1 MNKLFV
7 NHLMGS
13 PAQPG
18 RFCEFA
24 APVDVAGT
32 NAHGFAAGNYA
43 PGFALLQQGHFE
55 VIVNGR
61 VRYVAGP
68 ALVAF
73 KLYAHLSATSAEH
86 PPMAQLWRVS
96 AEYLET
102 LKYDESF
109 SVCPLDA
116 SLKAARRAQRPV
128 PILQVQAGEFALSC
142 AESVLGWETLTTIE
156 AGEDEAAVS
165 YLLWRASRPRVTE
178 VASELVGLA
187 IIGAGPAGLSLAAW
201 AQEQGISYRLFGEPL
216 SFWKRHIPP
225 LPLRSPPVATNLSS
239 PRPGQRYLDFAQR
252 HGLADAPKVEMEDFI
267 AYATEFADTHGI
279 RAVNP
284 RVQALQYRDGLWWLS
299 YGEELLR
306 AKNVAIAVG
315 LNGVQRDVGL
325 PPDTGRAWDYVG
337 NVLDYSRFAG
347 HRIAV
352 IGGGQ
357 SGVEAAILAAQAGAE
372 THLVIRE
379 DALKFRSLHVPGE
392 WLYRNLFRQSRRLT
406 PWLPGA
412 AQDRLL
418 TYLTA
423 GSAEPETEAQLQRAA
438 VVVHP
443 QARVYADAG
452 TPARLSVQPQSG
464 AEIPVDYAIVA
475 AGFAYDV
482 RRIALLADLPIAQRG
497 GFPLLNRFAMSSQP
511 GLFFAGM
518 AALRLLG
525 PQCQFVFGSGLVSP
539 RIIAGVKDRLS
550 K

>member
-13 PAQPG
+13 PAQPD
-18 RFCEFA
+18 RFSEFA
-24 APVDVAGT
+24 APAEAGPD
-32 NAHGFAAGNYA
+32 GFTTGSYA
-43 PGFALLQQGHFE
+43 PGFALLQQGRFE
-55 VIVNGR
+55 VVVNGR
-61 VRYVAGP
+61 VRHVAGP
-68 ALVAF
+68 AFVAF
-73 KLYAHLSATSAEH
+73 KLYAHLSATAPEDQ
-86 PPMAQLWRVS
+86 PKAQLWRVG
-96 AEYLET
+96 ADYLET
-102 LKYDESF
+102 LKHDEPF

-128 PILQVQAGEFALSC
+128 PILQVQAGEFAVSC
-142 AESVLGWETLTTIE
+142 AESVLGWETLTTIDGGP
-156 AGEDEAAVS
+156 GEETLS
-165 YLLWRASRPRVTE
+165 YLLWRASRPRPAE
-178 VASELVGLA
+178 IASELVGLA

-201 AQEQGISYRLFGEPL
+201 AQEQGISYRMFGEPL

-239 PRPGQRYLDFAQR
+239 PRPGQRYLDFAER
-252 HGLADAPKVEMEDFI
+252 HGVADAPKVEMEDFL

-279 RAVNP
+279 RALNP
-284 RVQALQYRDGLWWLS
+284 RVQTLHHRDGLWWL
-299 YGEELLR
+299 GFGDELLR

-315 LNGVQRDVGL
+315 LNGAQREVGL

-337 NVLDYSRFAG
+337 NVQDYSRFAG
-347 HRIAV
+347 RRVAV

-357 SGVEAAILAAQAGAE
+357 SGVEAALLAAQAGAE

-392 WLYRNLFRQSRRLT
+392 WWYRNLFRQSRRLT
-406 PWLPGA
+406 SWMPGPV
-412 AQDRLL
+412 QDRML

-423 GSAEPETEAQLQRAA
+423 GSAEPETEAQLQQAG

-443 QARVYADAG
+443 RAEVRADG
-452 TPARLSVQPQSG
+452 TTPARLAVRRSSQ

-482 RRIALLADLPIAQRG
+482 RRIGLLANLPIAQRG